1 MILPAPIPSPTLSRT
16 LLVLYG
22 SETGTAQDYAHELG
36 RAAQRLHFD
45 TRVLAMNDLPP
56 SLLPTLLP
64 TLPLII
70 FITSTTGQG
79 DLPSNTSHFWKF
91 LLRKRLPANFLSK
104 VQFSSFGLGDSTY
117 LKFNWAVKKLHKRVL
132 QLGAGEVCERG
143 EGDEQHAEGIDG
155 AFIPWSRQLF
165 GRVLEKW
172 PLPDGMEKI
181 PDEVPLPKEY
191 TLEFDEVEIEKQINL
206 GLPSSDIHIPR
217 PGAHLATLTRNER
230 VTPGSHFQDVR
241 HITFTTDED
250 ITYSP
255 GDVVSLSPQNLPK
268 DVSLFISLQGWG
280 SIADI
285 PIKITPTPYLFSL
298 SRTSPLPPPPSPI
311 PHPASP
317 LTLRTLL
324 THHLDITA
332 IPRRSFFAHIA
343 NYTSDPV
350 HKERLLEFV
359 DPEHIDELWD
369 YTTRPKRTILEVL
382 QEFNSVRLDW
392 REGLLGGGAIG
403 VIRERLFSIA
413 STQKGYP
420 LPSPRETAITTT
432 TDTHEINGNYTGL
445 ATTNNITNPS
455 RTVDIL
461 VAIVHYQT
469 LLKKPRTGLC
479 TRWLRTLTP
488 SPNSTT
494 TTTRIPI
501 LILSS
506 TSFSSLSSSDL
517 TKPIVMVA
525 PGTGIAPMRSLAW
538 ERYSLPTPPNS
549 EDPNIHH
556 RVDDLVEKKVGDM
569 LLFFGCRSSSAD
581 FFFRD
586 EWASWQTPPHSSSPS
601 PRRKMYIAFSRDQPK
616 KHYVQDLVREHG
628 DEVFRL
634 LHDER
639 GTVVVCG
646 SSGRMPQAVREA
658 LVEVL
663 ERGGAEGRVMRREE
677 AERYL
682 GRMEREGRFKQET
695 W

>member
-1 MILPAPIPSPTLSRT
+1 MIMPTSNLTPSRT

-45 TRVLAMNDLPP
+45 TRVLAMNDLSP
-56 SLLPTLLP
+56 SHLSA
-64 TLPLII
+64 LPLII

-79 DLPSNTSHFWKF
+79 DLPSNTCHFWKF

-132 QLGAGEVCERG
+132 QLGAREVCERG

-155 AFIPWSRQLF
+155 AFIPWSRRLF
-165 GRVLEKW
+165 EKVLEKW

-181 PDEVPLPKEY
+181 PDEVPLPSEY
-191 TLEFDEVEIEKQINL
+191 ILEFDEVEMEKQINL
-206 GLPSSDIHIPR
+206 GLSPTDIHIPR

-230 VTPGSHFQDVR
+230 VTPESHFQDVR
-241 HITFTTDED
+241 HITFAIDED

-285 PIKITPTPYLFSL
+285 PIKIIPTPHLCSL
-298 SRTSPLPPPPSPI
+298 ARTSLLPPPPPPI
-311 PHPASP
+311 PHPVSP

-332 IPRRSFFAHIA
+332 IPRRPFFAHIA
-343 NYTSDPV
+343 NYTSDSL

-359 DPEHIDELWD
+359 DPENIDELWD

-382 QEFNSVRLDW
+382 QEFSSVKVDW
-392 REGLLGGGAIG
+392 REGLLGGGGIG

-420 LPSPRETAITTT
+420 LSSSRETAITTNT
-432 TDTHEINGNYTGL
+432 REINGNGIGL
-445 ATTNNITNPS
+445 TTTNTPTNPS
-455 RTVDIL
+455 QTIDLL
-461 VAIVHYQT
+461 VAIVHYRT
-469 LLKKPRTGLC
+469 FLKIPRTGLC

-488 SPNSTT
+488 SASPNT

-501 LILSS
+501 LVLPS
-506 TSFSSLSSSDL
+506 TSFSSLSSSSSSDL
-517 TKPIVMVA
+517 TKPLVMIA

-538 ERYSLPTPPNS
+538 ERYFLSTS
-549 EDPNIHH
+549 TSDDGKDTNIPS
-556 RVDDLVEKKVGDM
+556 RLGEKVGDM
-569 LLFFGCRSSSAD
+569 LLLFGCRTSSAD

-586 EWASWQTPPHSSSPS
+586 EWASWQTTLHSPPPY
-601 PRRKMYIAFSRDQPK
+601 PRRKMYVAFSRDQSK

-628 DEVFRL
+628 AEVFRL
-634 LHDER
+634 LHDEQ

-646 SSGRMPQAVREA
+646 SSGKMPQAVREA
-658 LVEVL
+658 LVKAL
-663 ERGGAEGRVMRREE
+663 EHGGAEGRGVGREE
-677 AERYL
+677 AEKYL
-682 GRMEREGRFKQET
+682 GVMEREGRFRQET

>member
-1 MILPAPIPSPTLSRT
+1 MIAPTLAPNRT

-36 RAAQRLHFD
+36 RTAQRLHFD
-45 TRVLAMNDLPP
+45 TRVLAMNALSP

-91 LLRKRLPANFLSK
+91 LLRKRLPVNFLSK

-132 QLGAGEVCERG
+132 QLGAREVCERG

-155 AFIPWSRQLF
+155 VFIPWSKRLF
-165 GRVLEKW
+165 EKVLEKW
-172 PLPDGMEKI
+172 PIPVGMEKI
-181 PDEVPLPKEY
+181 LDEVPLPREY
-191 TLEFDEVEIEKQINL
+191 ILEFDEVEIEKQRNL
-206 GLPSSDIHIPR
+206 GLPLTDIHIPR
-217 PGAHLATLTRNER
+217 PGVHLATLTRNER
-230 VTPGSHFQDVR
+230 VTPQSHFQDVR

-268 DVSLFISLQGWG
+268 DVSLFISLQGWD

-285 PIKITPTPYLFSL
+285 PIKITPTPYLLSL
-298 SRTSPLPPPPSPI
+298 TGTSALPPPPPPI
-311 PHPASP
+311 PHPVSP

-343 NYTSDPV
+343 NCTSDPL
-350 HKERLLEFV
+350 HKERLLEFA

-382 QEFNSVRLDW
+382 QEFDSVKLDW
-392 REGLLGGGAIG
+392 REGLLGGGGIG
-403 VIRERLFSIA
+403 IIRERLFSIA

-420 LPSPRETAITTT
+420 LS
-432 TDTHEINGNYTGL
+432 
-445 ATTNNITNPS
+445 TTNTSTNPS

-469 LLKKPRTGLC
+469 LLKRPRTGLC

-488 SPNSTT
+488 SPNPTT
-494 TTTRIPI
+494 ATSIRIPI
-501 LILSS
+501 LILPSI
-506 TSFSSLSSSDL
+506 SFSSLSSSPSGL
-517 TKPIVMVA
+517 TKPLVMIA

-538 ERYSLPTPPNS
+538 ERYFLSTTPTSSSPDGEDTNNS
-549 EDPNIHH
+549 PMVGDKAE
-556 RVDDLVEKKVGDM
+556 EKAGDM
-569 LLFFGCRSSSAD
+569 LLLFGCRTSSAD

-586 EWASWQTPPHSSSPS
+586 EWASWQTIPHSPPPSPS

-634 LHDER
+634 LYDER
-639 GTVVVCG
+639 GTVAVCG

-663 ERGGAEGRVMRREE
+663 ERGGAEGRGMEREE

-682 GRMEREGRFKQET
+682 GGMEREGRFKQET